1 LHAGEIAWFRNQVK
15 QMVVE
20 PKLLEFIAA
29 IVAGT
34 RNNASLYLGASPR
47 ASLAILKASKA
58 LAAIRGR
65 DFVVPD
71 DIVEVVPHVLRHRI
85 ILAPEKEMEGITAD
99 ELIRQMI
106 DKVPVP
112 R

>member
-1 LHAGEIAWFRNQVK
+1 
-15 QMVVE
+15 
-20 PKLLEFIAA
+20 
-29 IVAGT
+29 
-34 RNNASLYLGASPR
+34 
-47 ASLAILKASKA
+47 

-85 ILAPEKEMEGITAD
+85 ILAPEKEMEGTTAD